1 MGSRSLV
8 WALGFVVVACAG
20 KPAQQAST
28 PAPESKEDAGAPVVD
43 AGPPPRPFAGSAA
56 EATQLI
62 QQALEK
68 KMDGMNECVKQFRYR
83 KHLAHER
90 IEVAVGIDQ
99 EGHVLGVT
107 LPKRK
112 PDEELSKCIQ
122 VAVKD
127 APFPKS
133 HSGVITVTQSFEEM
147 VR

>member
-1 MGSRSLV
+1 MGSRSFAWV
-8 WALGFVVVACAG
+8 LGFVVFACGG
-20 KPAQQAST
+20 KPAPQASA
-28 PAPESKEDAGAPVVD
+28 PAATETKQEDAGTTD
-43 AGPPPRPFAGSAA
+43 AGGAPERPFAGSAN

-68 KMDGMNECVKQFRYR
+68 KTDAMNDCVKQFRFR

-112 PDEELSKCIQ
+112 PDDELSKCIQ
-122 VAVKD
+122 AVVKD

-133 HSGVITVTQSFEEM
+133 HAGVITVT
-147 VR
+147 